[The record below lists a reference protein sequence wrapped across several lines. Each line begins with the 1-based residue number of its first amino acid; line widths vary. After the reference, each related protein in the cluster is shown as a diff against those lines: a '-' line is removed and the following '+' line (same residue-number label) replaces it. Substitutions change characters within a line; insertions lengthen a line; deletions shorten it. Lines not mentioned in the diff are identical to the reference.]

1 MLIRYPAAT
10 KFQIYR
16 YSNLRLYQPVDP
28 NPKTLPKSN
37 SPDSSFSVSSD
48 WIAAS
53 ELEMLKSGGGI
64 ERIGAG
70 VNWLKEIDEA
80 MLNQDL

>member
-1 MLIRYPAAT
+1 MLIQYPAEA
-10 KFQIYR
+10 KLRSCCFMYNR
-16 YSNLRLYQPVDP
+16 YLTGKPRQ
-28 NPKTLPKSN
+28 KPKSLKY
-37 SPDSSFSVSSD
+37 SLPDSSFSVSSD

-53 ELEMLKSGGGI
+53 DLEMLKSGGGI